1 MSQPL
6 RASSAVKSAP
16 SDLPA
21 QLLEAVHRRDAD
33 ASRRLA
39 NQWAHRRGVAS
50 LVDFVTTTLGQ
61 AQPAD
66 AVAWLE
72 QLIDCPLA
80 HQPQL
85 AAPVLEFAPE
95 LQAVLPIVAEQP
107 EELPPLSVP
116 VPLFSENPV
125 PEALFE
131 VEHEGAVLVTI
142 SEPHQGW
149 PPASA
154 LPASVSLEAVVESTL
169 DEAMVAYSLIENPAS
184 GLSATETADSSPIVS
199 PSAGPSGPSGSPAG
213 LAGLSAEPPL
223 LSPDPSVFSS
233 VSVALRSQGLSRV
246 GLHLEPEVPL
256 QAEVPLASEVPLES
270 RSSTDRGPLTRLR
283 LRLRHA
289 LDTAMAPF
297 QASEE
302 PESFEPAT
310 APIGEA
316 PIGEELPLAPA
327 PSSPFAEAIAPV
339 AGEFEFAF
347 PIPGWTAELPP
358 DQTPD
363 PNHRL
368 KMPSLPRSNRPAPAP
383 EALADLRIWLPDA
396 AEDLPRAS

>member
-1 MSQPL
+1 
-6 RASSAVKSAP
+6 VKSAP

-39 NQWAHRRGVAS
+39 NQWAHRRGVSS
-50 LVDFVTTTLGQ
+50 LADFVSTTLGQ
-61 AQPAD
+61 AQSAE

-72 QLIDCPLA
+72 QLLDCPLDR
-80 HQPQL
+80 QPQA
-85 AAPVLEFAPE
+85 AAPVLEFARDP
-95 LQAVLPIVAEQP
+95 QGALPLVAEQP
-107 EELPPLSVP
+107 EALPPLSVP

-125 PEALFE
+125 PEEFFE

-154 LPASVSLEAVVESTL
+154 SLEAVVESTL
-169 DEAMVAYSLIENPAS
+169 DEALVAYSLTETPAS
-184 GLSATETADSSPIVS
+184 GLNATEVPDSRPIGS
-199 PSAGPSGPSGSPAG
+199 LGSEAPPAARPFAGPSGNSAG
-213 LAGLSAEPPL
+213 LAALSAEPPL
-223 LSPDPSVFSS
+223 LSPDPTVLAL
-233 VSVALRSQGLSRV
+233 VSGALRSQGLSRV
-246 GLHLEPEVPL
+246 GPHQQP
-256 QAEVPLASEVPLES
+256 EVPLASEVPFESEVPLES
-270 RSSTDRGPLTRLR
+270 PASIDRGPLTRLK

-297 QASEE
+297 QASGET
-302 PESFEPAT
+302 ESFEPAS
-310 APIGEA
+310 AAIGET
-316 PIGEELPLAPA
+316 PIREDLPPAAA
-327 PSSPFAEAIAPV
+327 PSSPFAVASAPV
-339 AGEFEFAF
+339 AGEFTF
-347 PIPGWTAELPP
+347 PIPRWTAEPTPDQTP

-363 PNHRL
+363 PSRRL